1 MLRRTLLGLS
11 LCVTVLA
18 GAVWSSRTHAQSPD
32 ERPAGETRVDEF
44 GIEQVW
50 VPAGCFMRGT
60 TEEAAEAIER
70 PFWAAREFRSERPA
84 HEVCLSQG
92 YWVDK
97 TEVTNAAFDAFV
109 EAGGYE
115 NEALWSTEGWAWR
128 THPLTETP
136 LPLACDGEQTPE
148 QPRTCITWYEAEAY
162 ATWRG
167 GRLPTEAEWEY
178 AARGPESLTYPW
190 GNEFDETLLNMV
202 GATHSVAVG
211 SYPDGASWVGAL
223 DMAGNAM
230 EWVQDWLDFK
240 YYDLM
245 ERDDPQGPENGD
257 IKIEK
262 GGWWG
267 ADPFTARSAYRHFE
281 DPPHYEDHHI
291 GFRIVSVD
299 STEQP

>member
-1 MLRRTLLGLS
+1 MFRRTLLGLS

-18 GAVWSSRTHAQSPD
+18 GAMLTSRTNAQSPE
-32 ERPAGETRVDEF
+32 ERQAGDVRVDDF

-50 VPAGCFMRGT
+50 VPAGCFVRGT
-60 TEEAAEAIER
+60 TEEAAALIDR

-92 YWVDK
+92 YWIDK
-97 TEVTNAAFDAFV
+97 TEVTNAAYDAFV
-109 EAGGYE
+109 QDGGYE
-115 NEALWSTEGWAWR
+115 NEALWSTEGWAWVTQR
-128 THPLTETP
+128 LTETP
-136 LPLACDGEQTPE
+136 LPLVCVVEQTPE

-202 GATHSVAVG
+202 GATNSVAVG
-211 SYPDGASWVGAL
+211 SYPAGASWVGAL

-230 EWVQDWLDFK
+230 EWVQDWLDLG
-240 YYDLM
+240 YYQLM
-245 ERDDPQGPENGD
+245 ERDDPQGAEHGD

-267 ADPFTARSAYRHFE
+267 ADPFTARSAYRHYE

-291 GFRIVSVD
+291 GFRMVAFD
-299 STEQP
+299 SQP